1 MFARP
6 LWESILLILRRKSY
20 VNMSETT
27 INTSSST
34 RLKVTIASYVFFTFF
49 GYLCIGLPLA
59 VLPIYITKELGYS
72 TVMAG
77 IVISLQYVATFLTRG
92 WSGNLID
99 KKGPRLSVYISMG
112 CLALS
117 GVLLYL
123 TYLSRSEAMASL
135 AILII
140 ARLVTGCGEG
150 FIGAAPINWAM
161 LAAGEKWTATVIA
174 YNGIASYGGLALGAT
189 LGVYL
194 NQHLGMHSI
203 GILTVAIGA
212 LGYYLAAQKDNLM
225 APVSKQAATQPISF
239 MNVLI
244 KVAPFGICLML
255 AGVGFG
261 TISNFITLYYDHFHW
276 DHAALCLTVF
286 STLFIVGRMF
296 FANAINDYGG
306 TKVALAC
313 LALETVGLVVLA
325 LIPHPYMALLGAA
338 VTGLGFSLMFP
349 SLGVEAVKLFSADR
363 SGAALAAYGL
373 FIDLSLGI
381 TGPLIG
387 ALIESFGIEH
397 MFTFTALIV
406 FVGLLVCGSLNRKT
420 VRSRRLATR

>member
-1 MFARP
+1 TAFSVDKNYPPLYHKLSKISFTILNTTLKHHKQMFARP
-6 LWESILLILRRKSY
+6 LWESILLILQRKSY

-140 ARLVTGCGEG
+140 ARLVTG
-150 FIGAAPINWAM
+150 
-161 LAAGEKWTATVIA
+161 
-174 YNGIASYGGLALGAT
+174 
-189 LGVYL
+189 
-194 NQHLGMHSI
+194 
-203 GILTVAIGA
+203 
-212 LGYYLAAQKDNLM
+212 
-225 APVSKQAATQPISF
+225 
-239 MNVLI
+239 
-244 KVAPFGICLML
+244 
-255 AGVGFG
+255 
-261 TISNFITLYYDHFHW
+261 
-276 DHAALCLTVF
+276 
-286 STLFIVGRMF
+286 
-296 FANAINDYGG
+296 
-306 TKVALAC
+306 
-313 LALETVGLVVLA
+313 
-325 LIPHPYMALLGAA
+325 
-338 VTGLGFSLMFP
+338 
-349 SLGVEAVKLFSADR
+349 
-363 SGAALAAYGL
+363 
-373 FIDLSLGI
+373 
-381 TGPLIG
+381 
-387 ALIESFGIEH
+387 
-397 MFTFTALIV
+397 
-406 FVGLLVCGSLNRKT
+406 
-420 VRSRRLATR
+420 